1 MVLRL
6 VETQTDSRAR
16 SVDVPE
22 VARLRGL
29 RDIAALVLTLAG
41 AKRLLAPASKRCP
54 FTGVKRR
61 VDLRVGFGS

>member
-1 MVLRL
+1 LVLRL

-41 AKRLLAPASKRCP
+41 AKRLLARAQQVVPVYTP
-54 FTGVKRR
+54 
-61 VDLRVGFGS
+61 

>member
-1 MVLRL
+1 MGLVLRL

-41 AKRLLAPASKRCP
+41 AKRLLARAQQAVPVYTP
-54 FTGVKRR
+54 
-61 VDLRVGFGS
+61 